1 MSLSLRLV
9 MSSVI
14 GVLPLGIGCTAP
26 LLQGPHYS
34 YETIIDTDAGVCSH
48 MKGVFNKH
56 FSRMWDQPFLN
67 KSDPELQS
75 LDSKWAFEALPG
87 VHHDYEMTWE
97 MALSKVP
104 TSPEF
109 DAIKWQEGRAI
120 EGETRERAGPL
131 NDKLLPILVGYFDI
145 DNDGKPDTVIKM
157 AFTRGYDYM
166 IFGPGGTGL
175 HDEYMIVLHD
185 YQLPISSLPLSYHAL
200 DSENSQYLTEQI
212 NASYE
217 RPFIYEGRVYI
228 ARYDVA
234 TDANGN
240 VLFRSRKDTT
250 PREEK
255 MAVLSYKLSG
265 KIDVHRGPEWDVT
278 TVCQF
283 KMTQQRN

>member
-1 MSLSLRLV
+1 

-67 KSDPELQS
+67 KSDPE
-75 LDSKWAFEALPG
+75 
-87 VHHDYEMTWE
+87 TWK

-109 DAIKWQEGRAI
+109 DAIKWQERRAI
-120 EGETRERAGPL
+120 EGEPPEKAGPL

-145 DNDGKPDTVIKM
+145 DNDGKPDTVIKI

-166 IFGPGGTGL
+166 IFGHGGTGL